1 MRRLKKSW
9 YYVPRKDKQLLEKLS
24 SVFSQEDNWKNL
36 RERVESLKL
45 PCIPYL
51 GMFLTDLVY
60 VNMAHP
66 HSGGLETEQRR
77 FKMNNILR
85 MISHLQQSQYSLA
98 VLDDVQRYL
107 NSIDYIEELQK
118 FIEDDQYKL
127 SLKLEPLS
135 PSTMCCGGGGVDE
148 KSSSTLAPA
157 RCSST
162 VASLNL
168 SPAKLPSKLQT
179 ACSCAP
185 GHRKC
190 FSLEPK

>member
-1 MRRLKKSW
+1 M
-9 YYVPRKDKQLLEKLS
+9 PRKDKQLFEKLT

-36 RERVESLKL
+36 RDRVESLKL

-85 MISHLQQSQYSLA
+85 VISHLQQSQYSLP
-98 VLDDVQRYL
+98 VLDDVQQYL

-135 PSTMCCGGGGVDE
+135 PATMCCNDE
-148 KSSSTLAPA
+148 KSLISN

-168 SPAKLPSKLQT
+168 SPAKLPSKFQNST
-179 ACSCAP
+179 CNCAS

-190 FSLEPK
+190 LSLEPK

>member
-1 MRRLKKSW
+1 MTFRIFRRLKKSW
-9 YYVPRKDKQLLEKLS
+9 YYVPRKDKQLFEKLT

-36 RERVESLKL
+36 RDRVESLKL

-85 MISHLQQSQYSLA
+85 VISHLQQSQYSLP
-98 VLDDVQRYL
+98 VLDDVQQYL
-107 NSIDYIEELQK
+107 NRIDYIEELQK

-127 SLKLEPLS
+127 SLKLEPPS
-135 PSTMCCGGGGVDE
+135 PAAICCNDE
-148 KSSSTLAPA
+148 KSLNSNRSSI
-157 RCSST
+157 T

-168 SPAKLPSKLQT
+168 SPAKLPSKLQNST
-179 ACSCAP
+179 CNCAS

-190 FSLEPK
+190 LSLEPK